1 MAILD
6 MSAMNAAL
14 KELYDGQVVEDL
26 VYSDNPTLA
35 MLPKKTDFGGKYKPV
50 PVIIG
55 VSQGRSSTF
64 ANALANQSAVDVES
78 FLITRK
84 SDYSIAEISNETM
97 LASATDKMAFL
108 EGSKLFI
115 DGAIRSATLS
125 LSSSIFRSG
134 TGSIG
139 QVGSIAVG
147 VITLANRAEV
157 VQFEKNQTLNACA
170 TDGGAARAAVGY
182 VVAVNRSAG
191 TITVAASMG
200 GAPASPAL
208 WVAGDYLVV
217 EGDLNAKMSG
227 FAAWIP
233 DADPSAT
240 PFFGVD
246 RSTDTVRLGGNRY
259 DGSSQSIEEALI
271 DASSQIAENGGKPGV
286 GIVTYASFSALE
298 KSLGSKVQYV
308 DAKGPA
314 NVGFRGIMINGAS
327 STIKIFPDRN
337 QRAQKAHL
345 LQMDTWALN
354 SLGDAPMILKYG
366 DNLDMLRVYNGDS
379 SQVRVGY
386 YAQLA
391 TNAPGWN
398 GVVSLSA

>member
-139 QVGSIAVG
+139 QIGTIGAG

-200 GAPASPAL
+200 GAAASPAL
-208 WVAGDYLVV
+208 WVTGDYLVV
-217 EGDLNAKMSG
+217 EGDLNAKISG
-227 FAAWIP
+227 LAAWIP

-286 GIVTYASFSALE
+286 VKWL
-298 KSLGSKVQYV
+298 
-308 DAKGPA
+308 
-314 NVGFRGIMINGAS
+314 
-327 STIKIFPDRN
+327 
-337 QRAQKAHL
+337 
-345 LQMDTWALN
+345 
-354 SLGDAPMILKYG
+354 
-366 DNLDMLRVYNGDS
+366 
-379 SQVRVGY
+379 
-386 YAQLA
+386 
-391 TNAPGWN
+391 
-398 GVVSLSA
+398 

>member
-139 QVGSIAVG
+139 QIGTIGAG

-170 TDGGAARAAVGY
+170 TDG
-182 VVAVNRSAG
+182 
-191 TITVAASMG
+191 
-200 GAPASPAL
+200 AL
-208 WVAGDYLVV
+208 HALLLV
-217 EGDLNAKMSG
+217 
-227 FAAWIP
+227 
-233 DADPSAT
+233 T
-240 PFFGVD
+240 
-246 RSTDTVRLGGNRY
+246 
-259 DGSSQSIEEALI
+259 
-271 DASSQIAENGGKPGV
+271 
-286 GIVTYASFSALE
+286 
-298 KSLGSKVQYV
+298 
-308 DAKGPA
+308 
-314 NVGFRGIMINGAS
+314 
-327 STIKIFPDRN
+327 
-337 QRAQKAHL
+337 L
-345 LQMDTWALN
+345 LL
-354 SLGDAPMILKYG
+354 
-366 DNLDMLRVYNGDS
+366 
-379 SQVRVGY
+379 
-386 YAQLA
+386 
-391 TNAPGWN
+391 
-398 GVVSLSA
+398 